1 MGSAYNENEIVSNL
15 QLFEKM
21 YDVVRLVEPLGKQI
35 LLYNDGNVSE
45 FSERCFAYWGKN
57 KICDNCISMRAY
69 NENKSFVKVEYSGNR
84 ILTVLAIPVESSKGR
99 IVVELMKDT
108 TDSLIIEHG
117 NDYAS
122 AMYQEKIDSI
132 NSLAFMDALTEVYN
146 RRYINE
152 KLPVDMLNA
161 ALSKHG
167 LSIILAD
174 IDFFK
179 TVNDT
184 YGHLAGDKVLKVFS
198 STLRQCL
205 KRGIDWIARFGG
217 EEFLICLPGARI
229 DKAANIAE
237 EMRSAI
243 ENTTINY
250 DGADI
255 KITVSLGISTISA
268 GDSVTLENLIEKAD
282 KKLYLAK
289 SKGRNR
295 VEL

>member
-1 MGSAYNENEIVSNL
+1 MDEAYSENEIVRNL

-21 YDVVRLVEPLGKQI
+21 YDVVRLVDPLGKQI

-45 FSERCFAYWGKN
+45 FAERCFVYWGKN

-69 NENKSFVKVEYSGNR
+69 NENKSFVKIEYSQNR

-99 IVVELMKDT
+99 VVVELMKDT
-108 TDSLIIEHG
+108 TDSLVIEHG

-122 AMYQEKIDSI
+122 AMYQDKIDNI
-132 NSLAFMDALTEVYN
+132 NSLAFMDALTDVYN

-167 LSIILAD
+167 LSVILAD

-179 TVNDT
+179 NVNDT
-184 YGHLAGDKVLKVFS
+184 YGHLAGDKVLQVFS
-198 STLRQCL
+198 DILKKCL
-205 KRGIDWIARFGG
+205 KRDIDWIARFGG
-217 EEFLICLPGARI
+217 EEFLICLPGARV
-229 DKAANIAE
+229 DKAAKIAE

-243 ENTTINY
+243 ESATFNF
-250 DGADI
+250 DGNEI
-255 KITVSLGISTISA
+255 RITVSLGVTTVST
-268 GDSVTLENLIEKAD
+268 GEMVTLEELIEKTD

-295 VEL
+295 VET